1 MASTSN
7 DFNDLNGKRNFDQV
21 SSSSSEDNAG
31 STRATSAMQTPVADL
46 LSLPEPIKPLN
57 QAQKNKKKIKTKFGA
72 TTVETKTPQAELT
85 RRRDNFLRAHAGVYL
100 PLLPEKNFVLNLLN
114 AAKPQTVFH
123 ETVPYRKL
131 EQPTSIQGG
140 TMKEYQ
146 LSGLSFLAYMYE
158 NGQNCILADE

>member
-31 STRATSAMQTPVADL
+31 STRATSAMQTPVADP
-46 LSLPEPIKPLN
+46 LSLPEPIKNLT
-57 QAQKNKKKIKTKFGA
+57 QAQKNKKKIKTKFG
-72 TTVETKTPQAELT
+72 TTGTTTPQIELT